1 MKTIL
6 FIGFMGIC
14 FMVGGCSNET
24 NDLPLDEVKHVVIS
38 AEDFRSE
45 SDSRTTL
52 SVSSTGAVFSWAE
65 NDTVGIFPN
74 DGAQVYFPMASGA
87 GTKTASFTGGGWA
100 LKNGSTYAAYYP
112 FIGNYYLDKEQ
123 LPMTYVGQTQK
134 GNASTSHL
142 GAFDYMAAPPTAPSE
157 SYVNFQFDHLNCLVQ
172 MRLTVPVATTF
183 TELSLSCEQSI
194 FTTKANLGLV
204 GNNYSFTP
212 IENAMQL
219 NLQLSD
225 TSSTAEG
232 QVLTFYMMLAP
243 VDMTSQTVF
252 VTLTDEN
259 GKQYRGEL
267 ESKNLLAG
275 YSYDFPAVL
284 QEVKDNLSAE
294 GIVAP
299 NLGESE
305 NII

>member
-1 MKTIL
+1 MKAIL
-6 FIGFMGIC
+6 FISL
-14 FMVGGCSNET
+14 VGGCLMGACSNET
-24 NDLPLDEVKHVVIS
+24 NDLPQDEVKHVVIS
-38 AEDFRSE
+38 AEDFKSE

-52 SVSSTGAVFSWAE
+52 DISSTGAVFSWAE
-65 NDTVGIFPN
+65 KDTVGIFPN

-123 LPMTYVGQTQK
+123 LPMSYVAQIQE
-134 GNASTSHL
+134 GNASTAHL

-157 SYVNFQFDHLNCLVQ
+157 GYVNFQFDHLNCLVQ

-183 TELSLSCEQSI
+183 SELSLTCEQAI
-194 FTTKANLGLV
+194 FTTKAKLGLV
-204 GNNYSFTP
+204 GSNYSFTSA
-212 IENAMQL
+212 ENSSQL
-219 NLQLSD
+219 NLQLLD
-225 TSSTAEG
+225 IASTTEG

-243 VDMTSQTVF
+243 VDMTNQTVF

-267 ESKNLLAG
+267 DSKTLLSG

-299 NLGESE
+299 GLGESE